1 MMSRHAANPI
11 YFNVKKEKKN
21 KNWTFTK
28 LVNLP
33 PLLRP
38 ITSHFFLNTPP
49 PPPLKVDVICV
60 PSLKCENFHDQF
72 LWVWKSFTLRLLIF
86 YGLQWSNFNLQQKIR
101 NVFVDVSGHAFLLS
115 RYEIDVQEDITPKHD
130 VNKN

>member
-21 KNWTFTK
+21 KNWTSTK

-38 ITSHFFLNTPP
+38 ILSYH

-101 NVFVDVSGHAFLLS
+101 NVFVDVSGRAFLLS